1 MSITTY
7 AELQTEIANHLARD
21 DLTSEIPTFIQLA
34 EEMHRALPADGGI
47 RIQAMMN
54 RDAITVNARQ
64 VAFPTGMLEVID
76 FRLLTDPVTPLD
88 YVTQSRMTQIRNSNS
103 GKPEF
108 YTIGPDFEFNKAPD
122 SSYSGEI
129 IYYKAETA
137 LSVSNTSNNILANHP
152 GCYLYGALL
161 ATAPFLMED
170 PRIATWQTLYS
181 NFANMANGQNK
192 RLRRTSNAVSRVRGD
207 TP

>member
-7 AELQTEIANHLARD
+7 AELQASIANHLARD

-34 EEMHRALPADGGI
+34 EEIHKGIPADGGLRMQSMI
-47 RIQAMMN
+47 N

-64 VAFPTGMLEVID
+64 VALPSGLMEVID
-76 FRLLTDPVTPLD
+76 FRLLTDPVTPLE
-88 YVTQSRMTQIRNSNS
+88 YVTQNRMTQIRNSNT
-103 GKPEF
+103 GKPTR
-108 YTIGPDFEFNKAPD
+108 YTIGPDFEFDKNPD
-122 SSYSGEI
+122 SSYSGEV

-137 LSVSNTSNNILANHP
+137 LSDSNTSNNILANHP
-152 GCYLYGALL
+152 GCYLYGALA

-170 PRIATWQTLYS
+170 NRVQLWQTLYS
-181 NFANMANGQNK
+181 QFANAANGQTK
-192 RLRRTSNAVSRVRGD
+192 RLRRVSNAVSRVRGD